1 MEHYQGRALKIVIS
15 FRKEYIEDTPNTKCF
30 FFFFFFLLKVLDRK
44 IKTCK
49 LNLKISMLK
58 LPQ

>member
-1 MEHYQGRALKIVIS
+1 MEPYQDRALKIVIS
-15 FRKEYIEDTPNTKCF
+15 FRKEYIEDTPNTKCYLF
-30 FFFFFFLLKVLDRK
+30 LFFLLKVLDRK